1 MRGCLF
7 FILFLFIAVLSF
19 GGYALYHTIRAL
31 GNLSIETGSGST
43 PLTEETLRED
53 TGSDKKI
60 VVIDVKGLIVSD
72 ARPRGVASAAL
83 IHRQLRT
90 ALKDRHTV
98 AVILDMDT
106 PGGEVTASDEIHNA
120 VQRLRAA
127 GKPVV
132 TCMHTMGASGGY
144 YVACGT
150 DYIIAN
156 RLTLTGSVGVIITS
170 FNYQSL
176 FTKLGLRSDVYKSGA
191 MKDIL
196 NGARQPTPE
205 EQAYIQR
212 LVDETFTEFA
222 KVIAAGR
229 GFGSVDAV
237 LSAPFADG
245 RVLSG
250 RQALEY
256 GLVDALGYFDDA
268 VAKARDLGHAPR
280 AKVVRY
286 RRPSAL
292 LEMLLSEADGGWRSG
307 VTALLPVTWRHV
319 MPGRPYYLMRETLP

>member
-1 MRGCLF
+1 MLF
-7 FILFLFIAVLSF
+7 TLLAILSLGS
-19 GGYALYHTIRAL
+19 YALYHAIRTL
-31 GNLSIETGSGST
+31 SDLSIDASVGAA
-43 PLTEETLRED
+43 PLAEETILGD
-53 TGSDKKI
+53 TDSDKKI

-72 ARPRGVASAAL
+72 AYPRGVAAAAQ
-83 IHRQLRT
+83 IRRQLT
-90 ALKDRHTV
+90 AAQKDRRAV

-106 PGGEVTASDEIHNA
+106 PGGEVTASDEIHHA
-120 VQRLRAA
+120 VQELRAA

-132 TCMHTMGASGGY
+132 TCMHTLGASGGY

-176 FTKLGLRSDVYKSGA
+176 FAKLGLRSDVYKSGA

-196 NGARQPTPE
+196 SGARQPTPE

-222 KVIAAGR
+222 KVVAAGR
-229 GFGSVDAV
+229 PFASVDAV
-237 LSAPFADG
+237 RRAPFADG
-245 RVLSG
+245 RVVSG

-256 GLVDALGYFDDA
+256 RLIDALGYFDDA
-268 VAKARDLGHAPR
+268 VAKARELAHAPR
-280 AKVVRY
+280 ARVVRY

-292 LEMLLSEADGGWRSG
+292 LEMLLSKADGGWRSG
-307 VTALLPVTWRHV
+307 VAALVPVTWRYV
-319 MPGRPYYLMRETLP
+319 MPGRPYYLMREALP